1 MPGKAGEEERYSMSR
16 MDRHRITR
24 KLASIGLAMAV
35 TMSLMP
41 VSVGSAYAE
50 DGTTEYL
57 AAAQDDV
64 IAEDVSAAEASLDLE
79 ETLTAELPDDTNIES
94 IDIETEDF
102 AASDE
107 DILSSEDIL
116 DISVEEDAGLEE
128 DGIIDDAVES
138 VEAEETEEEML
149 SASSEENASEEDDS
163 PGSGNVEI
171 ITDPVLLEK
180 MGIRPVEDSMD
191 PDGLIQAADSTIDYY
206 KLFDGSD
213 SVPASAYKNISI
225 TQSGSTVR
233 IKGKTSDSYY
243 IYQVGVDGKLLDDF
257 SSGNYTSIDYPI
269 NMNNFPTGYHTV
281 MVSIYK
287 GNRAVTLGRRKMVS
301 NTITD
306 RPNSN
311 GVFDVYSSYF
321 NYYPYG
327 SFGNSAGTLYME
339 YSANGGRSWQRSG
352 YMKYNLITTASQQG
366 YKIGGLMAKTT
377 YLTRI
382 RYGTYVTY
390 SKDNGGDDKSYFFG
404 GPVLNTTTIKTGSSS
419 KPKIKSVELKATK
432 VKYHKLRWPGYY
444 NVVGGSVFWHNSYVE
459 KFYTAKVKVTVKLK
473 KKPGTAG
480 VFISLLG
487 QTKWVKGNKKKYTA
501 TFTPTYNYWV
511 KNPHSG
517 KYKLHVNV
525 YSGQNSSWGG
535 YSPVYSKKKKVR

>member
-1 MPGKAGEEERYSMSR
+1 MSR

-41 VSVGSAYAE
+41 VSVGSVYAE
-50 DGTTEYL
+50 DGDTGYQ
-57 AAAQDDV
+57 AAALQDSV
-64 IAEDVSAAEASLDLE
+64 VAEEISAAEE
-79 ETLTAELPDDTNIES
+79 YPELGENIMADMSED
-94 IDIETEDF
+94 IDMAYVDVETEGF
-102 AASDE
+102 PTSDE
-107 DILSSEDIL
+107 EASVPEDIL
-116 DISVEEDAGLEE
+116 DFTVEEDAGLEE
-128 DGIIDDAVES
+128 DGVIDEDVES
-138 VEAEETEEEML
+138 AVSEETEEDIMMA
-149 SASSEENASEEDDS
+149 ASGEDIPEEEDKEDTDL
-163 PGSGNVEI
+163 GGGNVENLYI
-171 ITDPVLLEK
+171 PSILAK
-180 MGIRPVEDSMD
+180 MGVSLDDASGDTE
-191 PDGLIQAADSTIDYY
+191 GLLSAAGNADFNHNGI
-206 KLFDGSD
+206 
-213 SVPASAYKNISI
+213 VPANMYNLTITVSGNTAIINGTISPPW
-225 TQSGSTVR
+225 
-233 IKGKTSDSYY
+233 YAEA
-243 IYQVGVDGKLLDDF
+243 VGVDGEIVKVFPETNNDKDRIRKF
-257 SSGNYTSIDYPI
+257 TNYSFNMSSYVG
-269 NMNNFPTGYHTV
+269 TGYHTV
-281 MVSIYK
+281 YVRVRTTMDSRVI
-287 GNRAVTLGRRKMVS
+287 GLLGRKRMIC

-311 GVFDVYSSYF
+311 GVFDVYSNYF

-352 YMKYNLITTASQQG
+352 YMKYNLITTASRQG

-382 RYGTYVTY
+382 RYGTYATY
-390 SKDNGGDDKSYFFG
+390 AKDNGGDDKSYFFG
-404 GPVLNTTTIKTGSSS
+404 GPVLNTTTIKTGSAS
-419 KPKIKSVELKATK
+419 KHKIKSVELKATK

-444 NVVGGSVFWHNSYVE
+444 NVVGGSVFWHSSYVE

-487 QTKWVKGNKKKYTA
+487 QTKWKKGNKKKYTV

-517 KYKLHVNV
+517 KYKLQVNV

>member
-1 MPGKAGEEERYSMSR
+1 MSR

-41 VSVGSAYAE
+41 VSVGSVYAE
-50 DGTTEYL
+50 DGDTGYQ
-57 AAAQDDV
+57 AAALQDSV
-64 IAEDVSAAEASLDLE
+64 VAEEISAAEE
-79 ETLTAELPDDTNIES
+79 YPELGENIMADMSED
-94 IDIETEDF
+94 IDMAYVDVETEGF
-102 AASDE
+102 PTSDE
-107 DILSSEDIL
+107 EASVPEDIL
-116 DISVEEDAGLEE
+116 DFTVEEDAGLEE
-128 DGIIDDAVES
+128 DGVIDEDVES
-138 VEAEETEEEML
+138 AVSEETEEDIMMA
-149 SASSEENASEEDDS
+149 ASGEDIPEEEDKEDTDL
-163 PGSGNVEI
+163 GGGNVENLYI
-171 ITDPVLLEK
+171 PSILAK
-180 MGIRPVEDSMD
+180 MGVSLDDASGDTE
-191 PDGLIQAADSTIDYY
+191 GLLSAAGNADFNHNGI
-206 KLFDGSD
+206 
-213 SVPASAYKNISI
+213 VPANMYNLTITVSGNTAIINGTISPPW
-225 TQSGSTVR
+225 
-233 IKGKTSDSYY
+233 YAEA
-243 IYQVGVDGKLLDDF
+243 VGVDGEIVKVFPETNNDKDRIRKF
-257 SSGNYTSIDYPI
+257 TNYSFNMSSYVG
-269 NMNNFPTGYHTV
+269 TGYHTV
-281 MVSIYK
+281 YVRVRTTMDSRVI
-287 GNRAVTLGRRKMVS
+287 GLLGRKRMIC

-311 GVFDVYSSYF
+311 GVFDVYSNYF

-352 YMKYNLITTASQQG
+352 YMKYNLITTASRQG

-382 RYGTYVTY
+382 RYGTYATY
-390 SKDNGGDDKSYFFG
+390 AKDNGGDDKSYFFG
-404 GPVLNTTTIKTGSSS
+404 GPVLNTTTIKTGSAS

-444 NVVGGSVFWHNSYVE
+444 NVVGGSVFWHSSYVE

-487 QTKWVKGNKKKYTA
+487 QTKWKKGNKKKYTV

-517 KYKLHVNV
+517 KYKLQVNV